1 MGAKELLDQHHLS
14 AAISELNQD
23 IKRHPTDARLRT
35 FLFELL
41 CFAGDYERAQR
52 QLDVIG
58 HQNEQVGIGVE
69 VYKNILRAEVTRR
82 RFFNEGI
89 KPSFLFEP
97 PEHVALYIDAHN
109 QLREAHQ
116 VEAKALYERAQ
127 RARPEIRGRMKG
139 QPFTSFRDSDDRLR
153 GILEVIVRDSYSWI
167 PFERIHK
174 VVIPQP
180 KHLRDLLWVP
190 ATVDIEDGPVGEA
203 FLPVL
208 YAGSELEVDDKVRLG
223 RMTEWL
229 DLGAGLVGGVG
240 QKTFLVD
247 DREVSILEVGEL
259 EFEVLAAVR

>member
-41 CFAGDYERAQR
+41 CFAGDYDRGQR

-58 HQNEQVGIGVE
+58 HQNEKVGIGVE
-69 VYKNILRAEVTRR
+69 VYKNILRAEITRR
-82 RFFNEGI
+82 RMFAEGI
-89 KPSFLFEP
+89 KPSFLFDP
-97 PEHVALYIDAHN
+97 PEHVVLSMDAHN
-109 QLREAHQ
+109 QLREHHAA
-116 VEAKALYERAQ
+116 EAKALYERAQ
-127 RARPEIRGRMKG
+127 GEQPEIRGRMKG
-139 QPFTSFRDSDDRLR
+139 HPFTSFRDTDDRTA
-153 GILEVIVRDSYSWI
+153 GILEVIVRNSYIWV
-167 PFERIHK
+167 PFERIRK

-190 ATVDIEDGPVGEA
+190 ASLEIEDGPVGDV

-208 YAGSELEVDDKVRLG
+208 YAGSELEADDQVRLG
-223 RMTEWL
+223 RITEWV
-229 DLGAGLVGGVG
+229 DLGAGLTGGVG

-247 DREVSILEVGEL
+247 DREVSILEIGEL
-259 EFEVLAAVR
+259 EFEVLAAV